1 MKLLNWTVPLF
12 ALLTVGCS
20 EGAVV
25 SGEGEIAQLEQGLAA
40 PYLLFNGQD
49 LEVDLLK
56 GFRLKLWA
64 NIQFLG
70 NDFQTG
76 EDTIVIEYV
85 GQKQDISGAVLIS
98 DGPVIIDT
106 IDVVRDPA
114 LPEDDVGKVFQY
126 KIDLNHAAFKF
137 SPFADAYGA
146 IRIRTLNG
154 ANFSATVKENKKSI
168 FPLTYNDPI
177 FDDEIPLQGNRYKI
191 PYLAEKGTKL
201 TDMSVLVTLVRT
213 QFPGDTSCN
222 VTVSNESTPAG
233 QDISVDVL
241 PNYTVQFKTDEL
253 GWDLSDGG
261 WISVSAN
268 DGCRLNVSG
277 VINRGSKPYRARP
290 IGAYVP

>member
-114 LPEDDVGKVFQY
+114 LPEDDVGN
-126 KIDLNHAAFKF
+126 IGSGARI
-137 SPFADAYGA
+137 SAY
-146 IRIRTLNG
+146 
-154 ANFSATVKENKKSI
+154 SI
-168 FPLTYNDPI
+168 PP
-177 FDDEIPLQGNRYKI
+177 
-191 PYLAEKGTKL
+191 
-201 TDMSVLVTLVRT
+201 
-213 QFPGDTSCN
+213 
-222 VTVSNESTPAG
+222 
-233 QDISVDVL
+233 
-241 PNYTVQFKTDEL
+241 
-253 GWDLSDGG
+253 
-261 WISVSAN
+261 
-268 DGCRLNVSG
+268 
-277 VINRGSKPYRARP
+277 
-290 IGAYVP
+290 